1 MSRDSKNSP
10 VESNVFE
17 EEKKEFR
24 LLSYPEYLRL
34 SGKEKT
40 RYLAMASQELEDRQR
55 RIREQMDQLIK
66 DRQAKDCA

>member
-1 MSRDSKNSP
+1 MSRASKNSP
-10 VESNVFE
+10 IESDVLGE
-17 EEKKEFR
+17 GKKAFR

-55 RIREQMDQLIK
+55 KIREQMEQF
-66 DRQAKDCA
+66 AKACDD